1 MTQLLLDLEYV
12 ENKESLRVDLQME
25 SDNEE
30 DGSDSNENDG
40 DDEGNSSGQKEAD
53 GDDFLIRER
62 PAHAAPETAENEKD
76 DNHAQEEDP
85 EKSCQNP
92 TIELKISLG
101 DFGGPVMDLLGA
113 SDAPNP
119 EASCEEEQ
127 DDNSQASAKETG
139 VSNLLLNGKRKH
151 ESLTQKPKGPLITEL
166 S

>member
-1 MTQLLLDLEYV
+1 
-12 ENKESLRVDLQME
+12 ME

-30 DGSDSNENDG
+30 DGSDGENDDSSG
-40 DDEGNSSGQKEAD
+40 DGEGNNIGKHKVDD
-53 GDDFLIRER
+53 GDFLIRER
-62 PAHAAPETAENEKD
+62 PAPTAPESAEKEKD
-76 DNHAQEEDP
+76 DNHASEQDQEKTGEA
-85 EKSCQNP
+85 P

-119 EASCEEEQ
+119 DLEASGEDEQ
-127 DDNSQASAKETG
+127 NDNSQASERETG

-151 ESLTQKPKGPLITEL
+151 EAIKEKPKGPLITEL